1 MRNKTALLV
10 FAVVAVLLLA
20 ACGGNT
26 DAAIA
31 TGIAQ
36 TQQISSLE
44 TAAAGAQA
52 TPEPTQ
58 APTEAEAT
66 PVPITTSRDVN
77 LRTGDSTAYPVITV
91 VSGGETLQ
99 LTGVNQAGTWY
110 QVSFR
115 NTSGWISADFIE
127 GEIPSDLPVVAPAAP
142 PPQATATSSSSGGGG
157 GGSGGPVSNYVLILD
172 ANDTDNKSIS
182 DTVSGN
188 NVHRITIQVQGL
200 SGSNSVEV
208 DIAFQCD
215 TSQPEKVKLTA
226 PGATDNVICNNN
238 WSHQV
243 SSSNPAVITVQLD
256 GINSAKWTVIA
267 NVSP

>member
-1 MRNKTALLV
+1 MQPKPLFLCLSLV
-10 FAVVAVLLLA
+10 VLLA
-20 ACGGNT
+20 VSGCGDNV
-26 DAAIA
+26 DEAIA

-36 TQQISSLE
+36 TQQISQLE

-52 TPEPTQ
+52 SSEPTQ
-58 APTEAEAT
+58 QPTEPEAT

-77 LRTGDSTAYPVITV
+77 LRSGDSTAYPVITV
-91 VSGGETLQ
+91 VSGGEVLE

-110 QVSFR
+110 QVRFR

-127 GEIPSDLPVVAPAAP
+127 GEVPTDLPVVAPAAP
-142 PPQATATSSSSGGGG
+142 PPQLPTATSSSGGG

-172 ANDTDNKSIS
+172 ANDTDNKTIS

-215 TSQPEKVKLTA
+215 TSEPEKVKLSA
-226 PGATDNVICNNN
+226 PGASDNVICNNN